1 MVRITGLEPVCPA
14 ALASKASVSAIPPYP
29 HIGKGYRLAQYP
41 RIFSPAHSL
50 FILNPYLVWIAGF
63 EPAAS
68 RFQAGYATK
77 LRYIQIGS
85 GSRTRT
91 YDTGFKAQW
100 LTTCRPPNI
109 TTILPVLRRG

>member
-1 MVRITGLEPVCPA
+1 M
-14 ALASKASVSAIPPYP
+14 
-29 HIGKGYRLAQYP
+29 
-41 RIFSPAHSL
+41 
-50 FILNPYLVWIAGF
+50 VWIAGF

-109 TTILPVLRRG
+109 TTILPVLRRGQMGVQGGSHYYVLVLS